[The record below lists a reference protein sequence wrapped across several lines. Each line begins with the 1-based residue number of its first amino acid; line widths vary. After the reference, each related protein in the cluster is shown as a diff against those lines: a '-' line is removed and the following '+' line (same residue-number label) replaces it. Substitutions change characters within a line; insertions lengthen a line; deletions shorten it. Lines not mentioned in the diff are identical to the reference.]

1 MHIRHKIHGTNDPY
15 ANLDLLPEDLQGWAS
30 EASVFLEVIEKIK
43 PKTIIE
49 VGSWKGRS
57 AIHMTQLALLHCDA
71 RELEVVCVDTWLG
84 SVEHWTG
91 NIDFKNFMRNGR
103 SRLYEQF
110 LSNVIH
116 KGLQNN
122 ITPFPIDSINAY
134 EVCAKLGIVADLIY
148 IDAGHDYTSVCN
160 DLFNWSSILREGGY
174 LIGDDWFHQPIKK
187 AAYETFGEDKVIPY
201 GEDKFVWIK

>member
-30 EASVFLEVIEKIK
+30 EAPVFLEVIEKLK

-84 SVEHWTG
+84 SVEHWVD

-148 IDAGHDYTSVCN
+148 IDAGHDYTSVGN

>member
-1 MHIRHKIHGTNDPY
+1 M
-15 ANLDLLPEDLQGWAS
+15 DLLPEDLQGWAS
-30 EASVFLEVIEKIK
+30 EAPVFLEVIEKLK

-84 SVEHWTG
+84 SVEHWVD

-110 LSNVIH
+110 LSNVVH

>member
-1 MHIRHKIHGTNDPY
+1 M
-15 ANLDLLPEDLQGWAS
+15 DLLPEDLQGWAS
-30 EASVFLEVIEKIK
+30 EAPVFLEVIEKLK

-84 SVEHWTG
+84 SVEHWVD

>member
-1 MHIRHKIHGTNDPY
+1 MHIRNKIHGTNDPY

-30 EASVFLEVIEKIK
+30 EAPVFLEVIEKLK

-84 SVEHWTG
+84 SVEHWVD

-122 ITPFPIDSINAY
+122 ITPFPIDSIIAY

>member
-1 MHIRHKIHGTNDPY
+1 MQVRNKIHGTNDPY
-15 ANLDLLPEDLQGWAS
+15 ANLDLLEEDLQGWAS
-30 EASVFLEVIEKIK
+30 EAPVFAEVIEKIK

-57 AIHMTQLALLHCDA
+57 AVHMARLASFNGDVKD
-71 RELEVVCVDTWLG
+71 LEVVCVDTWLG
-84 SVEHWTG
+84 SVEHWTD

-116 KGLQNN
+116 NGLQNV

-134 EVCAKLGIVADLIY
+134 EVCSKLGIVADLIY
-148 IDAGHDYTSVCN
+148 IDAGHDYTSVRI
-160 DLFNWSSILREGGY
+160 DLSNWAHILRPGGY
-174 LIGDDWFHQPIKK
+174 LIGDDWFHPPIKE
-187 AAYETFGEDKVIPY
+187 AAYDVFGEDKIIPY

>member
-1 MHIRHKIHGTNDPY
+1 
-15 ANLDLLPEDLQGWAS
+15 
-30 EASVFLEVIEKIK
+30 
-43 PKTIIE
+43 
-49 VGSWKGRS
+49 
-57 AIHMTQLALLHCDA
+57 MTQLALWHCDA
-71 RELEVVCVDTWLG
+71 KELEVVCVDTWLG
-84 SVEHWTG
+84 SVEHWTD
-91 NIDFKNFMRNGR
+91 NTDFKNFMRNGR

-148 IDAGHDYTSVCN
+148 IDAGHDYNSVRI
-160 DLFNWSSILREGGY
+160 DLVNWASILRPGGY
-174 LIGDDWFHQPIKK
+174 LIGDDWFHQPIKD
-187 AAYETFGEDKVIPY
+187 AAYDVFGEDKVIPY

>member
-30 EASVFLEVIEKIK
+30 EAPVFLEVIEKLK

-84 SVEHWTG
+84 SVEHWVD

-122 ITPFPIDSINAY
+122 IT
-134 EVCAKLGIVADLIY
+134 KIY
-148 IDAGHDYTSVCN
+148 
-160 DLFNWSSILREGGY
+160 
-174 LIGDDWFHQPIKK
+174 
-187 AAYETFGEDKVIPY
+187 
-201 GEDKFVWIK
+201 